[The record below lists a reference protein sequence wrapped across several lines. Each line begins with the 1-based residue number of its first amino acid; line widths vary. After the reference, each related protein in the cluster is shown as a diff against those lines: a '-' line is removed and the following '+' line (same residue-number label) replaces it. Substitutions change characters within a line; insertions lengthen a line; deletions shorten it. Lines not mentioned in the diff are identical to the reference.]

1 MITCLIQIFDAD
13 VSPQEYFFLDDIFTT
28 MRIFLAIFFF
38 RKRKEEEGRGRKRK
52 EEKRRGRKRKEEEGG
67 G

>member
-38 RKRKEEEGRGRKRK
+38 RKRKEEEGRGRKKK
-52 EEKRRGRKRKEEEGG
+52 EGRGRKMKEEDNKD
-67 G
+67 